1 MESFVTTSENTLEV
15 LETREVEHTI
25 SPAMRSRQWILL
37 SFTLLL
43 NDLSLTSLS
52 MWLAF
57 IMRFELGLPVFQLE
71 IIPNTPFY
79 LQLQASLL
87 FFTLI
92 IFALNGLYS
101 RKNLLGGVKEYGLIF
116 RSVSFAMLCMI
127 VVGFFAPTL
136 IFARG
141 WLASAWIVSV
151 VVISLGRHLI
161 RRGVYRLRNYGY
173 FLSPTLI
180 IGTNEE
186 SISLATQLS
195 RWNTSGLDIVGFVD
209 NENGE
214 LGKKVYE
221 HLRYLGNLEL
231 LDHLLEAFEI
241 EELIVATSALSR
253 DEIVKVFK
261 KYGLID
267 GLNLRLSSGLFEIV
281 TTGIEVKEMAFAP
294 LVQVRKARL
303 TGLDKVIKR
312 ILDYVILFV
321 MAAPLAFIF
330 LVLTIL
336 IRLDSKGPAY
346 YRRRVMGMNG
356 KQFDALKFRTMHVNG
371 EEILDQYPE
380 LKAELQRT
388 HKLKNDPRITRVGHF
403 LRKTSLDEL
412 PQLINVLF
420 GQMSLVGPRMISP
433 EETQMY
439 QNWSTNLLTVLPG
452 MTGLWQVSGRSNI
465 SYEDRV
471 NLDMHYIRNW
481 TIWLDLQI
489 LFQTIPAVIKQR
501 GAY

>member
-1 MESFVTTSENTLEV
+1 MTNENTLEV
-15 LETREVEHTI
+15 LETREVEHSI
-25 SPAMRSRQWILL
+25 SPTMRSRQWILL
-37 SFTLLL
+37 SFTLLV
-43 NDLSLTSLS
+43 NDLSLTSLA

-57 IMRFELGLPVFQLE
+57 ITRFDLGLSIFQLE

-79 LQLQASLL
+79 LQLQVSLL
-87 FFTLI
+87 FFTLV

-101 RKNLLGGVKEYGLIF
+101 RKNLLGGVVEYSLIC
-116 RSVSFAMLCMI
+116 RSISFAMLCMI
-127 VVGFFAPTL
+127 VIGFFAPAL

-141 WLASAWIVSV
+141 WLASAWL
-151 VVISLGRHLI
+151 ISMIMICFGRYMI
-161 RRGVYRLRNYGY
+161 RRGVYYLRTYGY

-209 NENGE
+209 NANGE

-241 EELIVATSALSR
+241 EELIIATSALSR
-253 DEIVKVFK
+253 DEIVEVFK

-312 ILDYVILFV
+312 VLDYLVLVIMSV
-321 MAAPLAFIF
+321 PLAVVF
-330 LVLTIL
+330 LVITIW
-336 IRLDSKGPAY
+336 IRLDSNGPAY
-346 YRRRVMGMNG
+346 HRRRVMGMNG
-356 KQFDALKFRTMHVNG
+356 RQFDAFKFRTMHVNG
-371 EEILDQYPE
+371 DEILDQHPE
-380 LKAELQRT
+380 LKAELKRN
-388 HKLKNDPRITRVGHF
+388 HKLKDDPRITRAGNF

-412 PQLINVLF
+412 PQLVNVLF

-481 TIWLDLQI
+481 TIWLDIQI
-489 LFQTIPAVIKQR
+489 LFQTIPAVLKQR

>member
-1 MESFVTTSENTLEV
+1 MESSIASEPTLDV
-15 LETREVEHTI
+15 LATRQVEYSI
-25 SPAMRSRQWILL
+25 SPLMRSRQWILL
-37 SFTLLL
+37 SFALLVL
-43 NDLSLTSLS
+43 DMSMTSLS

-57 IMRFELGLPVFQLE
+57 IIRFDSGLSLFHLE
-71 IIPNTPFY
+71 IIPDTPFY
-79 LQLQASLL
+79 LRLQVGLL
-87 FFTLI
+87 LITLI
-92 IFALNGLYS
+92 TFALNGLYY

-127 VVGFFAPTL
+127 VVGFFYPVL

-141 WLASAWIVSV
+141 WIASAWIINILL
-151 VVISLGRHLI
+151 ISIARYLV
-161 RRGVYRLRNYGY
+161 RRTIYSLRNYGY

-180 IGTNEE
+180 VGTNEE

-209 NENGE
+209 DQNGE
-214 LGKKVYE
+214 LGKKVFE
-221 HLRYLGNLEL
+221 HLKYLGNLDL
-231 LDHLLEAFEI
+231 LDHLIEAFDI
-241 EELIVATSALSR
+241 EEVIIATSALTR
-253 DEIVKVFK
+253 DQIVDLFK
-261 KYGLID
+261 KYGLMD
-267 GLNLRLSSGLFEIV
+267 RLNLRLSSGLFEII

-303 TGLDKVIKR
+303 TGMDKFFKR
-312 ILDYVILFV
+312 FVDYMTLFL
-321 MAAPLAFIF
+321 MAIPLMFVFAIIIIW
-330 LVLTIL
+330 V
-336 IRLDSKGPAY
+336 RLDSKGPAL
-346 YRRRVMGMNG
+346 YRRRVMGING
-356 KQFDALKFRTMHVNG
+356 KQFDAFKFRTMHING
-371 EEILDQYPE
+371 DEILDQHPE
-380 LKAELQRT
+380 LKAELEQN
-388 HKLKNDPRITRVGHF
+388 HKLKDDPRVTRAGVL

-412 PQLINVLF
+412 PQLLNVFL

-433 EETQMY
+433 EETKMY
-439 QNWSTNLLTVLPG
+439 KNWSTNLLTVLPG

-489 LFQTIPAVIKQR
+489 LIKTIPAVLKQR

>member
-1 MESFVTTSENTLEV
+1 MESLMTTNENTLEV
-15 LETREVEHTI
+15 LETHKVEHTI
-25 SPAMRSRQWILL
+25 SPDMRSRQWILL
-37 SFTLLL
+37 FFALLINDLLL
-43 NDLSLTSLS
+43 TSIS
-52 MWLAF
+52 MWFAF
-57 IMRFELGLPVFQLE
+57 IMRFQLGLPVFQLE

-92 IFALNGLYS
+92 IFALNGLYH
-101 RKNLLGGVKEYGLIF
+101 RKNLLGGLKEYGLIF

-127 VVGFFAPTL
+127 VIGFFAPNL

-141 WLASAWIVSV
+141 WLASAWIINVLVLCVS
-151 VVISLGRHLI
+151 RHLI
-161 RRGVYRLRNYGY
+161 RRVVYRLRHYGY

-209 NENGE
+209 NGNGE

-231 LDHLLEAFEI
+231 LEHLVEAFEI
-241 EELIVATSALSR
+241 EELIVATSSLER
-253 DEIVKVFK
+253 DEIVMIFK
-261 KYGLID
+261 KYGLLN

-281 TTGIEVKEMAFAP
+281 TTGVEVAEMAFAP

-303 TGLDKVIKR
+303 TGLDRVIKR
-312 ILDYVILFV
+312 VLDYSVLAV
-321 MAAPLAFIF
+321 MAIPLVLVF
-330 LVLTIL
+330 LVITIL
-336 IRLDSKGPAY
+336 IRLDSEGPAY
-346 YRRRVMGMNG
+346 YKRRVMGMNG
-356 KQFDALKFRTMHVNG
+356 KQFDAFKFRTMHVNG
-371 EEILDQYPE
+371 DEILDQYPE
-380 LKAELQRT
+380 LKAELKRT
-388 HKLKNDPRITRVGHF
+388 HKLKNDPRITRIGHF

-412 PQLINVLF
+412 PQLINVLL

-433 EETQMY
+433 EETKMY

-489 LFQTIPAVIKQR
+489 LAQTIPAVLKQR

>member
-1 MESFVTTSENTLEV
+1 MESLMTSQNTLEV
-15 LETREVEHTI
+15 LETREMEHSI
-25 SPAMRSRQWILL
+25 SPTMRSRQWILL
-37 SFTLLL
+37 SFALLL

-52 MWLAF
+52 LWLAF
-57 IMRFELGLPVFQLE
+57 VTRFNSGLQIFQVE
-71 IIPNTPFY
+71 VIPHTPFY

-87 FFTLI
+87 FFTLV
-92 IFALNGLYS
+92 IFAMSGLYN
-101 RKNLLGGVKEYGLIF
+101 RKNLLGGTTEYSLIF
-116 RSVSFAMLCMI
+116 RSISSSMLCMI
-127 VVGFFAPTL
+127 VIGFFAPNL

-141 WLASAWIVSV
+141 WLASAWLISL
-151 VVISLGRHLI
+151 VVISFGRYMI
-161 RRGVYRLRNYGY
+161 RRGVYYLRSYGY

-180 IGTNEE
+180 VGTNEE

-214 LGKKVYE
+214 LGKNVYE

-253 DEIVKVFK
+253 DEIVDVFK

-267 GLNLRLSSGLFEIV
+267 GLNLRMSSGLFEIV

-303 TGLDKVIKR
+303 TGLDRIIKR
-312 ILDYVILFV
+312 IMDYSVLLV
-321 MAAPLAFIF
+321 MAIPLALIF
-330 LVLTIL
+330 LVITIW
-336 IRLDSKGPAY
+336 IRLDSKGPAFHK
-346 YRRRVMGMNG
+346 RRVMGMNG
-356 KQFDALKFRTMHVNG
+356 KQFDAFKFRSMHTNG
-371 EEILDQYPE
+371 DEILDQHPE
-380 LKAELQRT
+380 LKAELKRN
-388 HKLKNDPRITRVGHF
+388 HKLKDDPRITKAGHF

-412 PQLINVLF
+412 PQLLNVLL

-481 TIWLDLQI
+481 TIWLDMQI
-489 LFQTIPAVIKQR
+489 LIQTIPAVIKQR